1 MNAICLEDN
10 ELQIPLPPTPWTT
23 TTVLQCPSSNL
34 PAGRAAWACEGAGF
48 LPSQTVSHTKS
59 LGAGMPWQKGML
71 CDWQPVLSGFQCHVS
86 QILIDLQP
94 HQEEFCPFL
103 CYIKLDSP
111 RAQGLWSSLVLRL
124 GVSESISKADS
135 VQETERKD
143 DNCEPSLLC
152 IFPLEAAQW

>member
-1 MNAICLEDN
+1 MPFAWKTTSCRFHCPPPHEQQLLSCNVHHQTCLPDE
-10 ELQIPLPPTPWTT
+10 QHGPVR
-23 TTVLQCPSSNL
+23 VLGS
-34 PAGRAAWACEGAGF
+34 F
-48 LPSQTVSHTKS
+48 LAKTVSHTKS

-86 QILIDLQP
+86 QILLDLQP

-135 VQETERKD
+135 VQKTERKD

-152 IFPLEAAQW
+152 IFPLEAAQ